1 MTTRRMMAVY
11 DRIAAQ
17 YAAKNAPMTA
27 TLRAIAADFMRRLEP
42 DALTLDVGCGAG
54 RDMAWFARH
63 GVRVVGIDLS
73 RGMLA
78 QAAARVQTP
87 LLQMDMRDLAFRTY
101 AFSAVWCI
109 AALLHLPKREA
120 PRALAEIGRVL
131 IPGGLLCLSVQEGEG
146 EVWETG
152 AAYGAIRRFFA
163 RYEQAEMVALLA
175 GSGFTVRDCGLAR
188 AAGHRWLTFLA
199 TAGSTNP

>member
-1 MTTRRMMAVY
+1 MIAVY

-27 TLRAIAADFMRRLEP
+27 TLRAIAADFMGQLEP
-42 DALTLDVGCGAG
+42 DGLTLDVGCGAG
-54 RDMAWFARH
+54 RDMAWFARR
-63 GVRVVGIDLS
+63 GVRMVGIDLS
-73 RGMLA
+73 GGMLA

-87 LLQMDMRDLAFRTY
+87 LLQMDMRDLAFRTH

-120 PRALAEIGRVL
+120 SRALAEIGRVL

-152 AAYGAIRRFFA
+152 AAYGTVRRFFA
-163 RYEQAEMVALLA
+163 RYEQTEMITMLT
-175 GSGFTVRDCGLAR
+175 GNGFTIRDCRSAR
-188 AAGHRWLTFLA
+188 AVGQRWLTFLA
-199 TAGSTNP
+199 ATGSTNP